1 MSEGNVVFLDFE
13 RAKRKVTEQE
23 TEQPNIKI
31 ATADLER
38 LYAGLMRLKAE
49 YEILLAS
56 LRRRQMD
63 YSP

>member
-13 RAKRKVTEQE
+13 RARRKGTERE
-23 TEQPNIKI
+23 TKQPKIKI

-56 LRRRQMD
+56 LRRKQMD
-63 YSP
+63 PTP